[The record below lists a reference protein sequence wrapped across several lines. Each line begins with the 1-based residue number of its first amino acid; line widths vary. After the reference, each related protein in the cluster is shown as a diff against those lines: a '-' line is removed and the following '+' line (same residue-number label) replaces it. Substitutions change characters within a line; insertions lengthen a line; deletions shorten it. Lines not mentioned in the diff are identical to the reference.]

1 MLTPQEKVSKLVSNL
16 ARFYWSPNHPSNY
29 VIKHDGQTRGVGVIA
44 HKDYGAF
51 NLAWGECRGRW
62 KTHAD
67 QVNLVTSFSKYQAYT
82 PLPVNNE
89 PLGDWLVLLK
99 ARGMQHLL
107 TNDKFINPATKQML
121 LSAVAGA
128 LQVESHDL

>member
-1 MLTPQEKVSKLVSNL
+1 
-16 ARFYWSPNHPSNY
+16 
-29 VIKHDGQTRGVGVIA
+29 
-44 HKDYGAF
+44 
-51 NLAWGECRGRW
+51 
-62 KTHAD
+62 
-67 QVNLVTSFSKYQAYT
+67 
-82 PLPVNNE
+82 
-89 PLGDWLVLLK
+89 LK